1 MSDQSPNPK
10 TQNQNPSKN
19 AEPEALPPANKVPG
33 EPNPKESSS
42 RPQKTVEEQ
51 QAEIEEEHRRDA
63 KKKVDDVHDEI
74 MKAKTPEDHR
84 RLELLKEI
92 GEFLKNFG
100 DESNIPVPH
109 RYWDLTNEYRGIG
122 K

>member
-1 MSDQSPNPK
+1 VNP
-10 TQNQNPSKN
+10 NPSKN
-19 AEPEALPPANKVPG
+19 LPEPEALPSANKIPG

-42 RPQKTVEEQ
+42 HPQKTVEEK

-63 KKKVDDVHDEI
+63 KQKVEDVHNDL

-92 GEFLKNFG
+92 GECLKNYG
-100 DESNIPVPH
+100 DESNIPISSN
-109 RYWDLTNEYRGIG
+109 YWDLTNQYRTIG

>member
-1 MSDQSPNPK
+1 MTDQSPNPK
-10 TQNQNPSKN
+10 TPNQNPP
-19 AEPEALPPANKVPG
+19 EPETLPPANKVPG
-33 EPNPKESSS
+33 EPNPKESPSH
-42 RPQKTVEEQ
+42 PQKTVEEK

-63 KKKVDDVHDEI
+63 QKKVQDVHDDI

-92 GEFLKNFG
+92 GEHLKAFG

-109 RYWDLTNEYRGIG
+109 KYWDLTNEYRGIG